1 MRKIIVSIVLT
12 LDILFFIYLLWNLG
26 IAVDEQ
32 MLVSE
37 FVQLISL
44 NTFSMAILIV
54 SNIVALISN
63 FIDKT

>member
-1 MRKIIVSIVLT
+1 MRKIIVSIVLI
-12 LDILFFIYLLWNLG
+12 LDILFLIYLLWNLG

-44 NTFSMAILIV
+44 NTFSLTILIV

>member
-44 NTFSMAILIV
+44 NTFTLTILIV

>member
-44 NTFSMAILIV
+44 NTFSLTILIV